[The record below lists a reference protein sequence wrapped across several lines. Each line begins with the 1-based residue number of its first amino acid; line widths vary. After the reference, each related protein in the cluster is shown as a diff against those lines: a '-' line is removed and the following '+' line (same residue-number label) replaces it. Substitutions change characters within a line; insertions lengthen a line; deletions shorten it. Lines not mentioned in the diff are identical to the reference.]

1 MHRFVVLPL
10 VILLAAPAAWAKDPS
25 PAEALRMRLEASRKD
40 DDAAEWIV
48 ALKELASTYARAT
61 KKERPKLM
69 REAGRAFEGG
79 SVVVK
84 QTALKAILDTEDGD
98 VAWKEAL
105 RRVFPKVEAETPGT
119 WDVEVLKAVYVLRP
133 DGAIDPL
140 LKLMKKAKSPQL
152 AAGGLRVLGA
162 YERSKKRVYV
172 LKELAEIVVANAPG
186 RSRKGSRG
194 SDRFWA
200 MATQLEATLNELTGQ
215 SFKLKDWGPVWKEN
229 KKHPER
235 LFKNPLPKS

>member
-1 MHRFVVLPL
+1 MRTLVLVPL
-10 VILLAAPAAWAKDPS
+10 CIALAAAPAVAKEPS
-25 PAEALRMRLEASRKD
+25 PAESLRERLEASRKD
-40 DDAAEWIV
+40 DDAAEWLV
-48 ALKELASTYARAT
+48 ALKELPATYARAE
-61 KKERPKLM
+61 KRERVKLM
-69 REAGRAFEGG
+69 REAGHALGKG
-79 SVVVK
+79 SVLVK
-84 QTALKAILDTEDGD
+84 QTALAVIVETKDGE

-105 RRVFPKVEAETPGT
+105 RRVFPSIEAETPAT
-119 WDVEVLKAVYVLRP
+119 WDIEVLKAIYVLRP
-133 DGAIDPL
+133 DAAIDSL
-140 LKLMKKAKSPQL
+140 LQLMKKAKSPEL

-162 YERSKKRVYV
+162 YERSKQRVSI
-172 LKELAEIVVANAPG
+172 LEDLAGIVVANAPG

-215 SFKLKDWGPVWKEN
+215 SLKLKDWGPAWKEH